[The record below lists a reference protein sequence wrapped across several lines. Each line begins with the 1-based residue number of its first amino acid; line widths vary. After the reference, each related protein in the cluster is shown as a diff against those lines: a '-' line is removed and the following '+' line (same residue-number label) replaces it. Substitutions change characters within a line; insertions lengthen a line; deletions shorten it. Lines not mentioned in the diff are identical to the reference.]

1 RAWTIGCAT
10 GEEAYTLAILFFE
23 HASKMEIRPKIQVFA
38 SDLDENS
45 IMLAREGLY
54 PAAIEADV
62 SPERLERFF
71 IREGDHYRVTRELR
85 DSVLFT
91 NHNVLRDPPFS
102 RQDIIS
108 CRNLLIYLQR
118 PLQDTVF
125 NIFHYALKP
134 GGYLFLG
141 SSESAEGL
149 HELFEI
155 IDKSYRLYRAR
166 PWKAERLH
174 LPSMPLAIR
183 KTDKSGLYASGL
195 PFAVARYLDEPFALD
210 EKHRKALEAFGPPSI
225 LIDENYGILH
235 ISETAGRYLFQPKGP
250 VTSDLLKL
258 VRPELQLELRTALFQ
273 AFEKSKATFSRP
285 VPVQFNGH
293 PQRVVISVRPRVEVS
308 DHGGASVKQALVV
321 FLEDELDEQ
330 SEHTDTTEMTEN
342 DGTNSNKLVTQ
353 LEEEVMRLR

>member
-118 PLQDTVF
+118 PLQDNVF
-125 NIFHYALKP
+125 NIFHYALRP

-141 SSESAEGL
+141 NSESAEGL

-155 IDKSYRLYRAR
+155 IDKTYRLYRAKPWTTDR
-166 PWKAERLH
+166 PH
-174 LPSMPLAIR
+174 VPSMSLTIR
-183 KTDKSGLYASGL
+183 RTDKSRPYVSRIPYAL
-195 PFAVARYLDEPFALD
+195 
-210 EKHRKALEAFGPPSI
+210 
-225 LIDENYGILH
+225 
-235 ISETAGRYLFQPKGP
+235 GRYM
-250 VTSDLLKL
+250 D
-258 VRPELQLELRTALFQ
+258 
-273 AFEKSKATFSRP
+273 
-285 VPVQFNGH
+285 
-293 PQRVVISVRPRVEVS
+293 
-308 DHGGASVKQALVV
+308 
-321 FLEDELDEQ
+321 
-330 SEHTDTTEMTEN
+330 
-342 DGTNSNKLVTQ
+342 
-353 LEEEVMRLR
+353 